1 MSSKKLK
8 TWQIRENRR
17 ARILLAGAKP
27 QKRRIDDLLKENPVL
42 LALTSYHIPGDEW
55 IDAWNIPNL
64 EADDQLYQLG
74 FVESA
79 KATKRGLEIT
89 TRNGLCLSRLIN
101 VQGRDFGWQ
110 LWESPIIYSGQE
122 VGPQLYLG
130 KEVEE
135 YFTSK
140 GELLPLIRRLE
151 GIKLIRC
158 DGEIRKFGE
167 EMAARYAS
175 KP

>member
-8 TWQIRENRR
+8 TWQIRERR
-17 ARILLAGAKP
+17 VARELFAGAKP

-42 LALTSYHIPGDEW
+42 LALTSYNVPGEEW

-64 EADDQLYQLG
+64 EVNDKLYQLG

-79 KATKRGLEIT
+79 KATKKGLEIT
-89 TRNGLCLSRLIN
+89 TRNGLYLSRLIN

-110 LWESPIIYSGQE
+110 LWESPIIYSSQE
-122 VGPQLYLG
+122 YGPKLYLG
-130 KEVEE
+130 KEVED
-135 YFTSK
+135 YFTNK
-140 GELLPLIRRLE
+140 GELLPLLRRLE
-151 GIKLIRC
+151 EIKLVRC
-158 DGEIRKFGE
+158 DGEIRKFRE
-167 EMAARYAS
+167 EMTARYAH